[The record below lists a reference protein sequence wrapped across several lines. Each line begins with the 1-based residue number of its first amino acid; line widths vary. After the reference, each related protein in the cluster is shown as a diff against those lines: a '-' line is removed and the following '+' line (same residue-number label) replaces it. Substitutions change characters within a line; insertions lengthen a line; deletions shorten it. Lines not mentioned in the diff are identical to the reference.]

1 MTLSGEPFTKI
12 GLVEWLIVKALSSS
26 QSSTKKK
33 KKKKKDGSVSGG
45 GCYGAR

>member
-12 GLVEWLIVKALSSS
+12 GLVEWLIVKALRSS

-33 KKKKKDGSVSGG
+33 KRKKKMVL
-45 GCYGAR
+45 